1 MQILFTICGRAGSK
15 GVKGKNVRLFCG
27 KPIVHYTLEIYRK
40 YRDKHKE
47 QEIYLALNTD
57 SELLKQQ
64 VEQFGI
70 DCVIV
75 NRKEELAG
83 DVVAK
88 ADVIRDTLEQVEK
101 KYDQKFDL
109 VVDLDITSPLRTVKD
124 VEGIIELVLNN
135 TKCNFAYSV
144 VEARRSPY
152 FNVVNQKENGFFDRV
167 IPTDFTARQQL
178 PKCFDMNASIYAYSK
193 EYLMNTSIEN
203 RRALIWE
210 MKDVGVLDIDSEQDF
225 ELMEVI
231 LRFLWKKGN
240 YLDLEL
246 GLNA

>member
-15 GVKGKNVRLFCG
+15 GVKGKNVKLFCG
-27 KPIVHYTLEIYRK
+27 KPIVYYTLEIYKK

-47 QEIYLALNTD
+47 HGICLAVNTD

-64 VEQFGI
+64 VTQFGI
-70 DCVIV
+70 DCVMV

-109 VVDLDITSPLRTVKD
+109 VVDLDITSPLRTLKD
-124 VEGIIELVLNN
+124 VEGIVELVFDN
-135 TKCNFAYSV
+135 TECNYAYSV

-152 FNVVNQKENGFFDRV
+152 FNVVNQKDNGFFDRV

-178 PKCFDMNASIYAYSK
+178 PKCFDMNASIYVFER
-193 EYLMNTSIEN
+193 EYLFDLKPE
-203 RRALIWE
+203 RRALIWK
-210 MKDVGVLDIDSEQDF
+210 MQDTGVLDIDSEQDF
-225 ELMEVI
+225 EIMQLIVKY
-231 LRFLWKKGN
+231 LWEKGD
-240 YLDLEL
+240 YLDLK
-246 GLNA
+246 

>member
-15 GVKGKNVRLFCG
+15 GVKGKNVKLFCG
-27 KPIVHYTLEIYRK
+27 KPIVYYTLEIYKK

-47 QEIYLALNTD
+47 HGICLAVNTD

-64 VEQFGI
+64 VTQFGI
-70 DCVIV
+70 DCVMV

-109 VVDLDITSPLRTVKD
+109 VVDLDITSPLRTLKD
-124 VEGIIELVLNN
+124 VEGIIELVFDNAE
-135 TKCNFAYSV
+135 CNYAYSV

-152 FNVVNQKENGFFDRV
+152 FNVVNQKDNGFFDRV

-178 PKCFDMNASIYAYSK
+178 PKCFDMNASIYVFER
-193 EYLMNTSIEN
+193 EYLFDLKQE
-203 RRALIWE
+203 RRALIWK
-210 MKDVGVLDIDSEQDF
+210 MQDTGVLDIDSEQDF
-225 ELMEVI
+225 EIMQLIVKY
-231 LRFLWKKGN
+231 LWEKGG
-240 YLDLEL
+240 YLDLK
-246 GLNA
+246 